1 MVPPAATVLAAFWSV
16 RNGAAEVPALESLP
30 LVDT

>member
-1 MVPPAATVLAAFWSV
+1 MVPPAVTVLAAFWSV
-16 RNGAAEVPALESLP
+16 RNGADEVPAPVSLP